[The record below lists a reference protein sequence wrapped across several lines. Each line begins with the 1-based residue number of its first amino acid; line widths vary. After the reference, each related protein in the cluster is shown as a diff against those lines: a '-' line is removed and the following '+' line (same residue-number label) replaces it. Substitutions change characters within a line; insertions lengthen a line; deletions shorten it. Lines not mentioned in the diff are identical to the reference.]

1 MKKSAIARLAVIA
14 ITALACATSAV
25 AQQGPSDAEAA
36 EVLKNARPLADNG
49 NANAQYNMGVLYDE
63 GYGVKQDYAKARS
76 WYEKAAAQNY
86 AKAEHNLGIMYQEGH
101 GVSQSSAKAAEWF
114 RRAAEHGEP
123 AAQNNLAVLYVR
135 GQGVEQDLGEAAK
148 WAAKA
153 AEAGNSSAKN
163 NLPQIMR
170 NLPQSR
176 IDGDNVNI
184 RSQPSTKGRVLRQ
197 ADRNMRVAVLNTQND
212 WAQVVFEDDFTVG
225 WVAGFLLADS
235 SAPLRNADSGSD
247 SSSAQANTTNAQPEQ
262 PEPESEAL
270 PQGVPETGPTRY
282 IGGDVVNVRSGPS
295 TGNRVKFQAKRN
307 ERVMVT
313 GRDKGWRRIRFD
325 DGRTG
330 WVAAFLL
337 VE

>member
-1 MKKSAIARLAVIA
+1 MKNKAIGRFAVIA
-14 ITALACATSAV
+14 ISALAFASGAF
-25 AQQGPSDAEAA
+25 AQQQPSEAEAA
-36 EVLKNARPLADNG
+36 QVLKSARPLAENG

-63 GYGVKQDYAKARS
+63 GYGVEQDYAKARD

-86 AKAEHNLGIMYQEGH
+86 SKAEHNLGIMYQEGH
-101 GVSQSSAKAAEWF
+101 GVDKDSAKAAEWF
-114 RRAAEHGEP
+114 KRAAEHGEP

-135 GQGVEQDLGEAAK
+135 GNGVRQDLAEATR

-153 AEAGNSSAKN
+153 AEAGNGSAKN
-163 NLPQIMR
+163 NLPQIMQ

-184 RSQPSTKGRVLRQ
+184 RSQPSTRGRVLRQ
-197 ADRNMRVAVLNTQND
+197 ADRNTRVAVLDTRND
-212 WAQVVFEDDFTVG
+212 WAQVVFGDDYTVG
-225 WVAGFLLADS
+225 WVADFLLAGSTAPAAKDS
-235 SAPLRNADSGSD
+235 ATPDNGSV
-247 SSSAQANTTNAQPEQ
+247 QA
-262 PEPESEAL
+262 SEAPSNGGDSESDL
-270 PQGVPETGPTRY
+270 PRGVSETGPIRY

-295 TGNRVKFQAKRN
+295 TGNGVKFQAKRN

-313 GRDKGWRRIRFD
+313 GREKDWRRIRFD

-330 WVAAFLL
+330 WIAGFLL

>member
-1 MKKSAIARLAVIA
+1 MKKTAIARLAVIA
-14 ITALACATSAV
+14 FTAFASVTSAV
-25 AQQGPSDAEAA
+25 AQAPSKEEAA
-36 EVLKNARPLADNG
+36 EVLKTARPLADNG

-63 GYGVKQDYAKARS
+63 GYGVEQDYAKARQ

-86 AKAEHNLGIMYQEGH
+86 AKAEHNLGIMYQSGH
-101 GVSQSSAKAAEWF
+101 GVEKSSAKAAEWF
-114 RRAAEHGEP
+114 KRAAEHGEP

-135 GQGVEQDLGEAAK
+135 GQGVKQDLGEAAK

-163 NLPQIMR
+163 NLPQIMQ

-184 RSQPSTKGRVLRQ
+184 RSQPSTRGRVLRQ
-197 ADRNMRVAVLNTQND
+197 ADRNTRVAVLDTRSD
-212 WAQVVFEDDFTVG
+212 WAQVVFRDDYTVG
-225 WVAGFLLADS
+225 WVAGFLLAGS
-235 SAPLRNADSGSD
+235 TAPLRNADDGGGQQAGSGQRSGGQD
-247 SSSAQANTTNAQPEQ
+247 SG
-262 PEPESEAL
+262 EAL
-270 PQGVPETGPTRY
+270 PQAVSETGPIRY

-295 TGNRVKFQAKRN
+295 TGNGVKFQAKRN

-313 GRDKGWRRIRFD
+313 GREKDWRRIRFD

-330 WVAAFLL
+330 WIAGFLL

>member
-1 MKKSAIARLAVIA
+1 MKKIAIARFAVIA
-14 ITALACATSAV
+14 ISALAWATSAA
-25 AQQGPSDAEAA
+25 AQQQAPSDAEAA
-36 EVLKNARPLADNG
+36 QVLKSARPLAENG

-63 GYGVKQDYAKARS
+63 GYGVEQDYAQARD

-86 AKAEHNLGIMYQEGH
+86 SKAEHNLGIMYQEGH
-101 GVSQSSAKAAEWF
+101 GVPQSDAKAAEWF
-114 RRAAEHGEP
+114 KRAAEHGEP

-135 GQGVEQDLGEAAK
+135 GNGVRQDLAEAAR

-153 AEAGNSSAKN
+153 AAAGNGSAKN
-163 NLPQIMR
+163 NLPQIME

-184 RSQPSTKGRVLRQ
+184 RSQPSTRGRVLRQ
-197 ADRNMRVAVLNTQND
+197 ADRNTRVAVLDSRDD
-212 WAQVVFEDDFTVG
+212 WAQVVFGDDYTVG
-225 WVAGFLLADS
+225 WVADFLLAGS
-235 SAPLRNADSGSD
+235 SAPMANASADSGS
-247 SSSAQANTTNAQPEQ
+247 SQT
-262 PEPESEAL
+262 SEAPPSGNDSDAEL

-295 TGNRVKFQAKRN
+295 TGHGVKFQAKRN

-313 GRDKGWRRIRFD
+313 GREKDWRRIRFD
-325 DGRTG
+325 DGRSG
-330 WVAAFLL
+330 WIAGFLL

>member
-1 MKKSAIARLAVIA
+1 MKNTAIVRLAVIA
-14 ITALACATSAV
+14 ISALACATSAI

-36 EVLKNARPLADNG
+36 QVLKSARPLAENG

-63 GYGVKQDYAKARS
+63 GYGVEQDYAQARD

-86 AKAEHNLGIMYQEGH
+86 SKAEHNLGIMYQEGH
-101 GVSQSSAKAAEWF
+101 GVGQDSAKAAEWF
-114 RRAAEHGEP
+114 KRAAEHGEP

-135 GQGVEQDLGEAAK
+135 GNGVRQDLAEAAR

-153 AEAGNSSAKN
+153 AEAGNGSAQK
-163 NLPQIMR
+163 NLPQIMQ

-184 RSQPSTKGRVLRQ
+184 RSKPSTRGRVLRQ
-197 ADRNMRVAVLNTQND
+197 ADRNTRVAVLDTRSE
-212 WAQVVFEDDFTVG
+212 WAQVVFGDDYTVG
-225 WVAGFLLADS
+225 WVADFLLAGS
-235 SAPLRNADSGSD
+235 SAPMANDSAMANND
-247 SSSAQANTTNAQPEQ
+247 PAQASEAP
-262 PEPESEAL
+262 PSGGESESEL

-295 TGNRVKFQAKRN
+295 TGNGVKFQAKRN

-313 GRDKGWRRIRFD
+313 GREKDWRRIRFD

-330 WVAAFLL
+330 WIAGFLL

>member
-1 MKKSAIARLAVIA
+1 MKKTAIARLVAIA
-14 ITALACATSAV
+14 TTALVCATSAV
-25 AQQGPSDAEAA
+25 AQQGPSEAEAA
-36 EVLKNARPLADNG
+36 EVLKTARPLADNG

-63 GYGVKQDYAKARS
+63 GYGVEQDYAKARE

-86 AKAEHNLGIMYQEGH
+86 PKAEHNLGIMYQSGH
-101 GVSQSSAKAAEWF
+101 GVEKSSAQAAKWF
-114 RRAAEHGEP
+114 KRAAEHGEP

-135 GQGVEQDLGEAAK
+135 GEGVKQDLGEAAR

-163 NLPQIMR
+163 NLPQIAQ

-197 ADRNMRVAVLNTQND
+197 ADRNARVAVLDTRDD
-212 WAQVVFEDDFTVG
+212 WAQVMFNDDSTVG
-225 WVAGFLLADS
+225 WVAGFLLAGS
-235 SAPLRNADSGSD
+235 NVPLRNADD
-247 SSSAQANTTNAQPEQ
+247 NEQANVGDKASQAAQQ
-262 PEPESEAL
+262 PDAGAL
-270 PQGVPETGPTRY
+270 PRGAAETGPIRY
-282 IGGDVVNVRSGPS
+282 IGGDVVNVRTGPS
-295 TGNRVKFQAKRN
+295 TRNGVKFQAERD

-313 GRDKGWRRIRFD
+313 GRENDWRRIRFD

-330 WVAAFLL
+330 WIAGFLL